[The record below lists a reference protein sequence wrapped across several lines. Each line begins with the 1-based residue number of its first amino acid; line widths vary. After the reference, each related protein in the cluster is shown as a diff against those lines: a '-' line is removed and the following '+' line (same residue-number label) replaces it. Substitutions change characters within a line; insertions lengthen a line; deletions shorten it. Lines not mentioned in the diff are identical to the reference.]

1 MNRRIMKTKS
11 KEARI
16 RDELDRLSE
25 LFAGLEDDKR
35 SLVGPLMQNA
45 AFMRV
50 TLEDLQEIII
60 EEGPTEIYTN
70 GQHQEGVKQIA
81 AVQAYNSLIKNY
93 VSVIKSLAQ
102 YLPYKKTVTPTPWAP
117 REKTE
122 EELEAEERER
132 EEHEQQIR
140 EEHRLAVEYQREQ
153 REAYDS
159 GLHDFPS
166 FSAWKAQKRQETD
179 VAYTQALSGD
189 D

>member
-1 MNRRIMKTKS
+1 MKTKS

-25 LFAGLEDDKR
+25 LFADMEDDKR

-60 EEGPTEIYTN
+60 EEGPTEVYTN
-70 GQHQEGVKQIA
+70 GQHQEGVKQSA

-102 YLPYKKTVTPTPWAP
+102 YLPYKKPVLAPSPWAL
-117 REKTE
+117 RENAE
-122 EELEAEERER
+122 EELEAKERER
-132 EEHEQQIR
+132 EERDHQR
-140 EEHRLAVEYQREQ
+140 RKDFALAVQYQKEE
-153 REAYDS
+153 REARAAGS
-159 GLHDFPS
+159 RQFPS
-166 FSAWKAQKRQETD
+166 FAAWKEQKKQAEA
-179 VAYTQALSGD
+179 VANA
-189 D
+189 